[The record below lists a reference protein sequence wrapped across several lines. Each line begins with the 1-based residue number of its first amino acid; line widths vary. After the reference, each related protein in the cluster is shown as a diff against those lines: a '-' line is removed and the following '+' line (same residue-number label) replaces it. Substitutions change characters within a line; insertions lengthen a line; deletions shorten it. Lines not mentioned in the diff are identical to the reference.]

1 LKYLLLFLF
10 SLFFNYIVA
19 SFHLDISKK
28 EINQNILAEIENHS
42 LYIQNDHNLD
52 NIYYLTSI
60 DSSNNSIGVA
70 YFLDWINEFPDFGKI
85 YKTSLFDIIYQAFI
99 PILYTNWL
107 YIPNSGGMQRILYG
121 KHDIEGIWAVYD
133 LKDDKIEKLK
143 SLSFETA
150 GHKTVHYYSNTA
162 INNIKLVSK
171 NNFPFINIITW
182 NHMIGAPNNNK
193 YKEFKPIYFSK
204 ELWEEYRMDNNRSVL
219 VKNLLKNFN
228 N

>member
-1 LKYLLLFLF
+1 MKYLLLFLF